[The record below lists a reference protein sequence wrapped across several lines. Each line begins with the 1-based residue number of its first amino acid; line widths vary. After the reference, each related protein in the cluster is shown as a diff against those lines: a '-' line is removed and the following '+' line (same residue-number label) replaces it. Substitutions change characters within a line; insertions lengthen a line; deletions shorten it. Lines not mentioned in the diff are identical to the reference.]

1 MHCSSSSSSDAAYP
15 PEKKGKQLWNAG
27 ISIQPKHKL
36 KILSSW
42 ILLPPGDKD
51 RTSGVQVPAKY
62 QHLPAVLIK
71 RIVVAEGQPG
81 TFPINTEEEGGGGEK
96 EPERN
101 SEKKKRTGRERP

>member
-1 MHCSSSSSSDAAYP
+1 
-15 PEKKGKQLWNAG
+15 
-27 ISIQPKHKL
+27 
-36 KILSSW
+36 
-42 ILLPPGDKD
+42 
-51 RTSGVQVPAKY
+51 
-62 QHLPAVLIK
+62 VLIK